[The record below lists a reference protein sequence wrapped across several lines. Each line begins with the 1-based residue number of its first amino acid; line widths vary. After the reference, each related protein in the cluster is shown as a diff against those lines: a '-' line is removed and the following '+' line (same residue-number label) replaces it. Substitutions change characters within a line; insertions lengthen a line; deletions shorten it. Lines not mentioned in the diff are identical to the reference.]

1 METTSLTNFNVP
13 IPLRS
18 RFDAI
23 CHASGRTRTSV
34 LVELMSDYIL
44 HQSQLLATR
53 NQRFQLVDEFL
64 GENSVSRGSG
74 SISSNQARSYRC
86 QSQSLSNQ
94 DFDLPEF
101 LVSDGQ
107 EEW

>member
-34 LVELMSDYIL
+34 LVELMTDYIL

-53 NQRFQLVDEFL
+53 NHQFQMVDELL
-64 GENSVSRGSG
+64 GENSVSKG
-74 SISSNQARSYRC
+74 ARSFPSDQTVNSRNTT
-86 QSQSLSNQ
+86 QTRSNKE
-94 DFDLPEF
+94 FDLPDF

-107 EEW
+107 EGW

>member
-1 METTSLTNFNVP
+1 MNTTSLTNFNVP

-34 LVELMSDYIL
+34 LVELMTDYIL
-44 HQSQLLATR
+44 HQSQLLATK
-53 NQRFQLVDEFL
+53 NHQFQMVDELL
-64 GENSVSRGSG
+64 GDNSVSRGDRPFP
-74 SISSNQARSYRC
+74 SNQTLVSRNTTQTRS
-86 QSQSLSNQ
+86 NTE
-94 DFDLPEF
+94 FDLPEF

-107 EEW
+107 EGW

>member
-1 METTSLTNFNVP
+1 MHTTSLTNFNTP

-34 LVELMSDYIL
+34 LVELMTDYIL

-53 NQRFQLVDEFL
+53 THQFQMVDELL
-64 GENSVSRGSG
+64 GENSVSKGDRSFP
-74 SISSNQARSYRC
+74 SNQTLASRNATQTRS
-86 QSQSLSNQ
+86 NKE
-94 DFDLPEF
+94 FDLPDF

-107 EEW
+107 EGW

>member
-1 METTSLTNFNVP
+1 MPKSLTNFNVP
-13 IPLRS
+13 DTVRQ

-34 LVELMSDYIL
+34 LVELMTDYIL
-44 HQSQLLATR
+44 HQSQLLTTR
-53 NQRFQLVDEFL
+53 NQRFQEVDEFL
-64 GENSVSRGSG
+64 VENSVSRGDRSFQ
-74 SISSNQARSYRC
+74 SDQVRSYQYQSHARSNQEIT
-86 QSQSLSNQ
+86 
-94 DFDLPEF
+94 LPEF

>member
-1 METTSLTNFNVP
+1 MNTTSLTNFNVP

-34 LVELMSDYIL
+34 LVELMTDYIL
-44 HQSQLLATR
+44 HQSQLLVTR
-53 NQRFQLVDEFL
+53 NQQFQMVDQLL
-64 GENSVSRGSG
+64 GENSVSRGARSFP
-74 SISSNQARSYRC
+74 SNQTLVSRNTT
-86 QSQSLSNQ
+86 QTLTNTE
-94 DFDLPEF
+94 FDLPEF

-107 EEW
+107 EGW

>member
-1 METTSLTNFNVP
+1 MEPLSLTNFNVT
-13 IPLRS
+13 LRTRD

-34 LVELMSDYIL
+34 LVELMTDYIL

-53 NQRFQLVDEFL
+53 NLQFQMVDELL
-64 GENSVSRGSG
+64 GENTVSKGERSY
-74 SISSNQARSYRC
+74 SSNQTLSNRNT
-86 QSQSLSNQ
+86 SQSRSNRE
-94 DFDLPEF
+94 FDLPDF
-101 LVSDGQ
+101 IVSDGQ

>member
-34 LVELMSDYIL
+34 LVELMTDYIL

-53 NQRFQLVDEFL
+53 NQGFKLVDQTL
-64 GENSVSRGSG
+64 GENSALMRDRQIWGNQSRSHRDA
-74 SISSNQARSYRC
+74 IQKRSNE
-86 QSQSLSNQ
+86 
-94 DFDLPEF
+94 DLAPPGF
-101 LVSDGQ
+101 LVSYGQ
-107 EEW
+107 EGW

>member
-1 METTSLTNFNVP
+1 METTLLTNFNVP

-23 CHASGRTRTSV
+23 CEAIGRTRTSV
-34 LVELMSDYIL
+34 LVELMSDYIV
-44 HQSQLLATR
+44 HQSQYLAARNHQFKKVDALLGGDTVLKGDR
-53 NQRFQLVDEFL
+53 
-64 GENSVSRGSG
+64 SS
-74 SISSNQARSYRC
+74 SSNQTRYSRY
-86 QSQSLSNQ
+86 QSQARSNQ
-94 DFDLPEF
+94 DSGLPEL